1 MPPMESGILAGAKVG
16 SWGRGKALLQE
27 RGKGG
32 MDGRACGEARERR
45 ARGRVANGRKL
56 GFEEGKLAC
65 SLCDRGEHVFLGFGE
80 ERVIADGVDQSLPGG
95 WVLVRDRDRRGG
107 GGDVRQGNEMVAA
120 VSGIIEDGRVE
131 DGDFE

>member
-1 MPPMESGILAGAKVG
+1 MPPVRGGIIVTAIVG
-16 SWGRGKALLQE
+16 YWGWGKALLQE

-32 MDGRACGEARERR
+32 VDGRACGEARKRR
-45 ARGRVANGRKL
+45 ARGWVANGRKL
-56 GFEEGKLAC
+56 GFEEGELAG
-65 SLCDRGEHVFLGFGE
+65 SLCDRGEHVFLGFGKE
-80 ERVIADGVDQSLPGG
+80 GVIAHGDDQSLPGG
-95 WVLVRDRDRRGG
+95 WALGRDRDRRGG